1 MYLLQLTERSRI
13 CSAGISIDSA
23 METCSMYPMY
33 LSTNTLGTDTPCL
46 HKTTKVMPTFA
57 YPTMQGTV
65 ICYPLEWHVFAL
77 WFYCN
82 TNKVHL
88 IFFRLQIE
96 RSKTSNWIKSRTSL
110 INRNISILIK
120 IFGTIIDIIFFNIT

>member
-1 MYLLQLTERSRI
+1 MIKIFAVSRINFFCLYYYLLFIIQNYFLFLPEMYLLQLRTERSRI

-57 YPTMQGTV
+57 YPHDARYCDMLSLGMARVRLV
-65 ICYPLEWHVFAL
+65 IL
-77 WFYCN
+77 
-82 TNKVHL
+82 
-88 IFFRLQIE
+88 LQYQ
-96 RSKTSNWIKSRTSL
+96 
-110 INRNISILIK
+110 
-120 IFGTIIDIIFFNIT
+120 